1 MKSFPLALLSLSTL
15 MACSTAPKSVHE
27 NRHELILTHMAQEKK
42 FLGSQFEPK
51 FEKDGILNGEYV
63 AIASIKGP
71 IAENEKQLLTMAAAD
86 AKATLLESA
95 PQQFKRVVQS
105 AISTTIGGNGTVDSS
120 AISVN
125 EVRALTGVTVNFAD
139 TQCVKYA
146 LPNEHLGY
154 DYIKEC
160 RAIAR
165 VPAANLTRAFKYT
178 LDKKYADLEG
188 SNSVKEVL
196 LKELQKEE

>member
-1 MKSFPLALLSLSTL
+1 MKSCPLVLFSLSTL
-15 MACSTAPKSVHE
+15 MACSSVPKSSQD
-27 NRHELILTHMAQEKK
+27 NRHELLFSHLAQEKRV
-42 FLGSQFEPK
+42 LGNQFDSK

-63 AIASIKGP
+63 AIASIKAP

-105 AISTTIGGNGTVDSS
+105 AISTTMGGNGTVDSS
-120 AISVN
+120 SISVN

-146 LPNEHLGY
+146 LPNESLGY

-165 VPAANLTRAFKYT
+165 VPAANLFRAFKYT